1 MLSSKRR
8 SAPVVTR
15 GIDHV
20 IVGSILFVGMG
31 LPVVLLVSIVD
42 APFQQG
48 PMTALRRGRRVIDVL
63 ASSSAA

>member
-1 MLSSKRR
+1 MFSSKRR
-8 SAPVVTR
+8 SAPVVIR

-20 IVGSILFVGMG
+20 IVGSILFVGMD
-31 LPVVLLVSIVD
+31 LPVVLVVSVVG